1 MPNIFNQV
9 CGRRVLDISIKSSSL
24 KISTTVDKF
33 EKYSK
38 TRKLLDFGKLLHW
51 ICKIFKVLFVN
62 QSAWYH
68 HEKVNHFCKFYQ
80 LEISELCFF
89 CTFRLYLAIS
99 QYCQEHSLKTLD
111 DAWKNSITGNSA
123 VLQFFFIIPS
133 LRLVH
138 LAVAVNSFHK
148 SLCIAARGKKHKS
161 I

>member
-1 MPNIFNQV
+1 MWSPGVRHFNKVKFTQDFNYQ
-9 CGRRVLDISIKSSSL
+9 LISL
-24 KISTTVDKF
+24 N
-33 EKYSK
+33 KYSK
-38 TRKLLDFGKLLHW
+38 TWKSLDFVKLLHW

-99 QYCQEHSLKTLD
+99 QYCREHSLKTLD

-123 VLQFFFIIPS
+123 VLQFILNS
-133 LRLVH
+133 LTETCAFSSSR
-138 LAVAVNSFHK
+138 
-148 SLCIAARGKKHKS
+148 
-161 I
+161 

>member
-1 MPNIFNQV
+1 MWSPGVRHFNKVKFTQDFNYQ
-9 CGRRVLDISIKSSSL
+9 LISL
-24 KISTTVDKF
+24 N
-33 EKYSK
+33 KYSK
-38 TRKLLDFGKLLHW
+38 TWKSLDFVKLLHW

-89 CTFRLYLAIS
+89 ALLDCTWLSVNIARNIV
-99 QYCQEHSLKTLD
+99 
-111 DAWKNSITGNSA
+111 WKPLMMHEKIQSPGILRCCN
-123 VLQFFFIIPS
+123 FFFIIPS

-148 SLCIAARGKKHKS
+148 SLCIAARGKNHKS
-161 I
+161 F